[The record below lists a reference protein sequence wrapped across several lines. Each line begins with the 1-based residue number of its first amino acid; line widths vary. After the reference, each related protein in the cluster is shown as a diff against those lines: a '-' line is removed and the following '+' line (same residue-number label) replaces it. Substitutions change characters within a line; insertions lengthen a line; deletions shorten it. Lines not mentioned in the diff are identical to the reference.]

1 MTPTASMNSH
11 PRSRAVSAADSNARA
26 IIFLLELIEIFMGSF
41 YRIVVKVII
50 SLLDAILQTKSGT
63 APVGAVR

>member
-1 MTPTASMNSH
+1 MTPIASMNSH

-50 SLLDAILQTKSGT
+50 SLLGAI
-63 APVGAVR
+63 